1 MIDKIENNYSEWLKK
16 ASDDEL
22 NAQSIL
28 KHRDGTPSG
37 VCFLSQ
43 QIAEKYLKALLI
55 FHKKNFPKVHD
66 LLELETRL
74 LEIEP
79 GIKKLHQKLSMLN
92 RYYIETRYPGD
103 YPDFFW
109 EDAEKALKAALDIKE
124 FVLMKI
130 KTTDK
135 GD

>member
-1 MIDKIENNYSEWLKK
+1 MPNSNIKAHEEWIKK
-16 ASDDEL
+16 VADDEL

-28 KHRDGTPSG
+28 THRDGAPSG

-43 QIAEKYLKALLI
+43 QIAEKYLKALLV
-55 FHKKNFPKVHD
+55 FHQKPFLKVHD

-79 GIKKLHQKLSMLN
+79 DVKTLHQELVSLN

-103 YPDFFW
+103 YPDFSW
-109 EDAEKALKAALDIKE
+109 QDADEAFKAASDIAN
-124 FVLMKI
+124 FVKQRI
-130 KTTDK
+130 HS
-135 GD
+135 